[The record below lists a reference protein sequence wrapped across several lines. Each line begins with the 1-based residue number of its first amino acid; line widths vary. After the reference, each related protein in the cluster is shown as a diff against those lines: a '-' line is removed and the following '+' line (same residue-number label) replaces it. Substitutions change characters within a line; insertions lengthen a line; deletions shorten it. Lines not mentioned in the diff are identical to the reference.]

1 MSLGSADDAPTSTS
15 ITPGSTIRVPDRSWK
30 EVRSACSRNVT
41 RRACPGWSAT
51 LAKGRERSASE
62 PRRLTGTSSSPRFR
76 NENGSVAIVVLNT
89 GTTPDT
95 VSFAL
100 RHLGIRNAALAT
112 PYLTDS
118 SSDTAAQPPVPV
130 VRGTLTA
137 TLPAR
142 SLVTFAIR

>member
-1 MSLGSADDAPTSTS
+1 MLLAVLRSVLSLDQGAQHPGDLLLARRGNVEFAARISANPLLTCDL
-15 ITPGSTIRVPDRSWK
+15 
-30 EVRSACSRNVT
+30 RSARSSRIALRT
-41 RRACPGWSAT
+41 R
-51 LAKGRERSASE
+51 L
-62 PRRLTGTSSSPRFR
+62 
-76 NENGSVAIVVLNT
+76 
-89 GTTPDT
+89 
-95 VSFAL
+95 L